1 MKTVAKVFI
10 IIGMICG
17 FYMIFPIILG
27 LVALKK
33 LKTATSKAEFG
44 TGWSVVVL
52 ILVNIIAGII
62 LLCMKDADFAQGVV
76 APAADDNTPE
86 A

>member
-10 IIGMICG
+10 IIGMILQC
-17 FYMIFPIILG
+17 FLIFPLVLGII
-27 LVALKK
+27 ALKK
-33 LKTATSKAEFG
+33 LKAAKCKADFS

-52 ILVNIIAGII
+52 LLVNLIAGI
-62 LLCMKDADFAQGVV
+62 LLLVMKDADFAEGTV
-76 APAADDNTPE
+76 APATDDTTE